1 MSGEQDYW
9 KFVRG
14 MAEDILEE
22 VGPCDYTDTLHEYVD
37 GCEYVI
43 YYGKM
48 LRALIYSDNTEAIDD
63 SSEGPGFWEFI
74 QRATYHAVLADV
86 EERINL
92 IKEETEDE
100 SEDQDDDDSA
110 DDEAGAPA
118 DCDADDGAT
127 R

>member
-1 MSGEQDYW
+1 MDNEEQNYW

-22 VGPCDYTDTLHEYVD
+22 AGPVDYYDMLHEYVD

-48 LRALIYSDNTEAIDD
+48 LRALIYSSNTEAIDD
-63 SSEGPGFWEFI
+63 SSDGPGFWEFI
-74 QRATYHAVLADV
+74 QRAAYHAVHADV
-86 EERINL
+86 QERIEL
-92 IKEETEDE
+92 IKEDTDD
-100 SEDQDDDDSA
+100 SEDQE

-118 DCDADDGAT
+118 DCDADD
-127 R
+127 